1 MIYKCMWCKREIRR
15 IEIRGDEICYDF
27 MCDECAEQDYKKY
40 PRDILEPLYHH
51 FKLIYQE

>member
-15 IEIRGDEICYDF
+15 IETGGDEICYDF